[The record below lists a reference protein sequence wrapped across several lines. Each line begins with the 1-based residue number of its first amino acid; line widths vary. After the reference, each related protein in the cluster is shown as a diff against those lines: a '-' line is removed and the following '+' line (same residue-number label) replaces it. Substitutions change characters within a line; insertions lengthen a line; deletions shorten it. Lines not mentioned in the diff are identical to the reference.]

1 MLSAFN
7 PEERLHA
14 TQLDGH
20 VLEAPNLGPNYIR
33 WPI

>member
-20 VLEAPNLGPNYIR
+20 VLEAPNLGPNYTR
-33 WPI
+33 